1 MTARFTPEELEEQGI
16 DPVLAAVVMEQY
28 GQLEMAGIPLVDHLA
43 TLQLDH
49 SSDLITQ
56 YKHAFDTLRPGLTH
70 FVVHP
75 SVPGFDM
82 EAISQSAVDR
92 FADYQ
97 MLVSE
102 ELEAYVEG
110 AGIQVIGYR
119 ELRELMRGGDQAQ

>member
-16 DPVLAAVVMEQY
+16 DPALAAVVMEQY
-28 GQLEMAGIPLVDHLA
+28 GQLQMAGIPLVDHLA

-56 YKHAFDTLRPGLTH
+56 YKHAFDTFRPGLTH

-75 SVPGFDM
+75 SAPGFDM
-82 EAISQSAVDR
+82 EAISQSAADR
-92 FADYQ
+92 IADYQ

-102 ELEAYVEG
+102 EFRDYVEG
-110 AGIQVIGYR
+110 IGISLIGYR
-119 ELRELMRGGDQAQ
+119 ELRKIMRGRKS